1 MGEIDLGVLA
11 RGPHARL
18 IGEMAT
24 KTAADAGVQA
34 IWVGGSLATDEGDA
48 WSDVDFRV
56 AVAPGTLD
64 NWTHPNWARYLP
76 ASPCGGTLL
85 RFGTLAL
92 LHHLVLADGTIV
104 DFYVQEP
111 AAELAEPS
119 VVILFCRDAAFRAR
133 LEGFARPA
141 ASLARET
148 DGEAIRQFLVDYWIA
163 THKEL
168 KGLARRHDQS
178 AFAGL
183 YVERMALLR
192 AWYLQAVGKEIDA
205 RVTIHLLGAL
215 HKALAGKLSA
225 EQQAVLGLPTR
236 NAGETVVAVDAVRAE
251 MAHAGRALAQ
261 RHDFAYPDAL
271 EAVVMR
277 VWNENKAILAQR

>member
-1 MGEIDLGVLA
+1 MGEIDLGILA
-11 RGPHARL
+11 RGPHASL

-24 KTAADAGVQA
+24 RCAAAGVLA
-34 IWVGGSLATDEGDA
+34 IWVGGSLAAGEGDA

-56 AVAPGTLD
+56 AVAPGALET
-64 NWTHPNWARYLP
+64 WTHPDWTRYLP
-76 ASPCGGTLL
+76 VPPCGGTLL
-85 RFGTLAL
+85 RFGTQAL
-92 LHHLVLADGTIV
+92 LHHLLLVDGTIV

-111 AAELAEPS
+111 AAELVEPS
-119 VVILFCRDAAFRAR
+119 VVILFCRDAALSAR

-141 ASLARET
+141 ASLARDAE
-148 DGEAIRQFLVDYWIA
+148 GEAIRQFLVEYWIA

-192 AWYLQAVGKEIDA
+192 AWHLQAVGKEIDA
-205 RVTIHLLGAL
+205 RVTIHMLGAL
-215 HKALAGKLSA
+215 HKGLAGKLSA
-225 EQQAVLGLPTR
+225 DQRNVLGLPTR
-236 NAGETVVAVDAVRAE
+236 NAEETVAAVDAVRAE
-251 MAHAGRALAQ
+251 MAQVGRVLAQ
-261 RHDFAYPDAL
+261 RYDFVYPHEL

-277 VWNENKAILAQR
+277 VWNEHRARLAQR